1 MISGSRLAAKRST
14 LITIFLVFLLVLA
27 LLSWNF
33 AGLGFSQ
40 AALAK
45 GNEGGTDL
53 KLKAGRHNGLVVI
66 APSLVET
73 FKVPPQ
79 TITIP
84 IFIAA
89 EGWKGHVKHIKVD
102 YQGPKGV
109 ISKTVPVD
117 KAVDSVGMDFDHVMK
132 TLQGRDYGAVKY
144 LLKKGVYT
152 EIEVDVSSLALEA
165 GSLGKMTVG
174 VEGTVDGR
182 KAQVVVEADYQALAL
197 PGASGWYGGD
207 GHVHTSWSPDVWFI
221 SLDSRVKYAKD
232 NGFGFIIITDHEDGI
247 NDLWSTSNGYVAQC
261 NAAQSKYL
269 IPALPGV
276 EISTAESKGHA
287 LAYWMSE
294 TATNVPNNETYLP
307 QELINRINA
316 HNYPY
321 SYAVIAHPYGAHP
334 WTDWNVTGF
343 RAMELLC
350 QETVAKADTISR
362 WFTILRSGLSSTL
375 SSGRFVVGVGNSD
388 CHNFQAPGF
397 KGFTWVYVTSYSAT
411 DRTAI
416 WDAIRSGRVSASG
429 LKDLGYFTVNS
440 SIQGSVIRVSPGQS
454 LKFTMV
460 QKPITGRKCTRITV
474 FNKDQVVVYSVT
486 NPTSSEVYWTTV
498 APSADTFYV
507 VKFEFTNTDGSN
519 PSEVWA
525 NPVFVD
531 VT

>member
-1 MISGSRLAAKRST
+1 MTVS
-14 LITIFLVFLLVLA
+14 LVFLLVLA
-27 LLSWNF
+27 LFSGNF
-33 AGLGFSQ
+33 IGPAFSQ
-40 AALAK
+40 GAQAK

-53 KLKAGRHNGLVVI
+53 KLKAGRDNGLVVI

-79 TITIP
+79 TIMVP
-84 IFIAA
+84 ILVAA
-89 EGWKGHVKHIKVD
+89 EGEKGYVKHITVD
-102 YQGPKGV
+102 YQGPRGV

-117 KAVDSVGMDFDHVMK
+117 RAVDSVEMDLHSMMNA
-132 TLQGRDYGAVKY
+132 LQGRNHSAVKD
-144 LLKKGVYT
+144 LLQRGVYM
-152 EIEVDVSSLALEA
+152 EIEVDVSSLALEER
-165 GSLGKMTVG
+165 SRGKVTVG
-174 VEGTVDGR
+174 VEGTIGGL
-182 KAQVVVEADYQALAL
+182 KARPVVEADYQALAL
-197 PGASGWYGGD
+197 PVASGWYGGD

-247 NDLWSTSNGYVAQC
+247 NDLWSTPDGYVAQC

-276 EISTAESKGHA
+276 EITTAESEGDA

-294 TATNVPNNETYLP
+294 TATNVPNNQTYPP
-307 QELINRINA
+307 QELIDQINA
-316 HNYPY
+316 HNYPN
-321 SYAVIAHPYGAHP
+321 SYAVIAHPYGFHP
-334 WTDWNVTGF
+334 WTNWNVTGF
-343 RAMELLC
+343 RAMELLS

-362 WFTILRSGLSSTL
+362 WFTLLRSGLSCTL
-375 SSGRFVVGVGNSD
+375 ANGRFVVGVGNSD

-397 KGFTWVYVTSYSAT
+397 KGFTWVYVTSYSPT

-416 WDAIRSGRVSASG
+416 WDAIRCGRVSASG

-440 SIQGSVIRVSPGQS
+440 SAQGSVIRVSPGQS

-460 QKPITGRKCTRITV
+460 QKPVTGRKCTRITV

-486 NPTSSEVYWTTV
+486 NPASSEVYWTTV
-498 APSADTFYV
+498 APSADIFYV
-507 VKFEFTNTDGSN
+507 VKFEFANADGSDT
-519 PSEVWA
+519 SEVWA